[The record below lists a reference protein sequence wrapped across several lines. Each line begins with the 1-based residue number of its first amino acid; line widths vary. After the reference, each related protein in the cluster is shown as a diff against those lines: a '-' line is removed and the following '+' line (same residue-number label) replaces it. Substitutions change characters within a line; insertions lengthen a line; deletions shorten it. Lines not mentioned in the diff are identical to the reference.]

1 MKRFVPLALTVALMS
16 LCGCMSTLPGPWK
29 SPKDIA
35 KKYDKIEIGMERS
48 EVEDILHGTPS
59 DTIAVTDKDGQ
70 PIPGSKE
77 LWMRYK
83 YDYPAKPILISI
95 KLDNFGKVSEK
106 HLDDLKTVA
115 ELGKPKTEQERASYP
130 GAPSKKFQELIKK
143 KTREG
148 SQ

>member
-1 MKRFVPLALTVALMS
+1 MNPKRQRNPQMPSTRAVLRNAFSILALA
-16 LCGCMSTLPGPWK
+16 
-29 SPKDIA
+29 A
-35 KKYDKIEIGMERS
+35 
-48 EVEDILHGTPS
+48 
-59 DTIAVTDKDGQ
+59 TIAASPSAYAAGNDKVVSITISDKDGQ

-83 YDYPAKPILISI
+83 YDYPAKPLLISI

-115 ELGKPKTEQERASYP
+115 ELGKPKTEQEKASYP
-130 GAPSKKFQELIKK
+130 GAPSKKFQELIQK